1 MVPVVVFTAAFY
13 TGQVSFLSFCADLEL
28 ILMMMGYSA
37 ASLGAGGGGPF
48 CYCMQRFLIMD
59 GTWKNR
65 FFFVDV
71 VGWVWQAGDEGRVLA
86 FGLTGWD

>member
-13 TGQVSFLSFCADLEL
+13 TGQVSFLSFCADLDL

-65 FFFVDV
+65 FFLLMLL
-71 VGWVWQAGDEGRVLA
+71 VGFGRLGMREGCLHLV
-86 FGLTGWD
+86 